1 MNWISSKMKKLIIE
15 SLSYRY
21 ERNRQKLNNKM
32 HYEKWEL
39 QDIER
44 EQNRIIELIDEL
56 KVND

>member
-1 MNWISSKMKKLIIE
+1 MDWISNKMKKLIIE

-39 QDIER
+39 QDIEK

-56 KVND
+56 KIND